1 MFLNNF
7 NKITRK
13 LFFIEL
19 NNCICGFSLQKF
31 EVKDW
36 PKDDYGKFF
45 EGDSYIIL
53 NVSKMLLFFCFFCFC
68 KKYLTLRL
76 LDSFLKKCV

>member
-1 MFLNNF
+1 MLV
-7 NKITRK
+7 
-13 LFFIEL
+13 FF
-19 NNCICGFSLQKF
+19 LQKF

-53 NVSKMLLFFCFFCFC
+53 NVSKMLGFFSFIF
-68 KKYLTLRL
+68 LTFRL
-76 LDSFLKKCV
+76 LDSFLKKIVYEFTTIIQIFSLKCV